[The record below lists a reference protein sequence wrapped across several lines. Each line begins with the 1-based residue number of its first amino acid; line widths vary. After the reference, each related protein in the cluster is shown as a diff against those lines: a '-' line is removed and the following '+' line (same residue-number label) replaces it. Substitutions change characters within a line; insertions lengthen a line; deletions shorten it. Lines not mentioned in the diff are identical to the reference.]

1 MANGVAGR
9 TDYSSWDKR
18 AKELSR
24 QVEELDN
31 EETNVNAKALGLD
44 GKYAASSAEADERIK
59 AKELKKKST
68 ALEGFKKREDGVAE
82 VLAGL
87 LGPFVTDGPPVV
99 VAIENGQTVVK
110 HITRELLSA
119 GKRVLRIADTTG
131 PGKIILTSDL
141 SNLQSEMPSN
151 GLQPKSYKDDAE
163 SYPEEEIVEG
173 RMVPQDKA
181 AVVRG
186 LIKLVL
192 CNLHSCTVIIRCKI
206 ITGTVEISHCTN
218 LTVIVDGDD
227 ATVITIQADICTNLD
242 IQFHDS
248 PSGKNIPQPQ
258 LKQATTVFWGQD
270 TEDRVY
276 HAGVSKLHIST
287 YRDTYLEY
295 ETPNLDYIELGAT
308 AIGNSKP
315 EEVQFV
321 TSIING
327 EFITERILSITE
339 KIQAGGGGNGAKPM
353 TERELRTLEEK
364 RGKIHTALDG
374 YMKDVIRITDKD
386 GKEVVVPSK
395 SDHDRPVTATN
406 EDGNNNNND
415 DDDVVEEVYASKTRE
430 EIDAIIECSNCE
442 KIKGNESFMAGEY
455 AQAILFYTLALE
467 RATELPDAFDITEML
482 GANVGVVG
490 SAKSSSSSKFS
501 VVEQLF
507 PRHVV
512 LSNRSACFLKLG
524 HHDKALKDGRDA
536 EILDPTYVKGIFR
549 KGLALHAMG
558 RYDEAIVSLAAALKI
573 EPKNKQI
580 KQALGFAE
588 MRMTQEMRKRM
599 QG

>member
-18 AKELSR
+18 AKELSL

-44 GKYAASSAEADERIK
+44 GKYAVSSAEADEREK
-59 AKELKKKST
+59 AKEIKKKRT
-68 ALEGFKKREDGVAE
+68 ALKGFKKREDEVAE
-82 VLAGL
+82 GLYGL
-87 LGPFVTDGPPVV
+87 LGPVTDGPV
-99 VAIENGQTVVK
+99 VAVENGQTVK

-119 GKRVLRIADTTG
+119 GKRVLCISDTTG

-141 SNLQSEMPSN
+141 SNLESGMPSN

-163 SYPEEEIVEG
+163 SQPEEVIGEG
-173 RMVPQDKA
+173 MVPQDK

-206 ITGTVEISHCTN
+206 ITGTVDISHCTN
-218 LTVIVDGDD
+218 LTVIVEGDD
-227 ATVITIQADICTNLD
+227 ATVITIQADLCTGLD

-248 PSGKNIPQPQ
+248 PSGKNISQPQ
-258 LKQATTVFWGQD
+258 LNQATTVYWGQD
-270 TEDRVY
+270 TEDRIY

-295 ETPNLDYIELGAT
+295 ETPVLDYIELGAT
-308 AIGNSKP
+308 TIGSSKP

-321 TSIING
+321 TSIVNG
-327 EFITERILSITE
+327 EFVTERILSITE
-339 KIQAGGGGNGAKPM
+339 KIQAGGGSGSVGGNGAKPM
-353 TERELRTLEEK
+353 TERDLRNLEEK

-374 YMKDVIRITDKD
+374 YMKDVIHITDKD
-386 GKEVVVPSK
+386 GKEVIVPSK
-395 SDHDRPVTATN
+395 SDHDQPFTATN
-406 EDGNNNNND
+406 DDCNNND

-442 KIKGNESFMAGEY
+442 KTKGNESFAAGEY

-467 RATELPDAFDITEML
+467 RAVELPDATDITEMIRDN
-482 GANVGVVG
+482 AGVAG
-490 SAKSSSSSKFS
+490 STKS

-524 HHDKALKDGRDA
+524 HHDKALKDGGDA

-558 RYDEAIVSLAAALKI
+558 RYDEAIASLAGALKI

-588 MRMTQEMRKRM
+588 MRMIQEMQKRM
-599 QG
+599 KGN

>member
-44 GKYAASSAEADERIK
+44 GKYALSSAEANERDK
-59 AKELKKKST
+59 AKELNKKRN

-82 VLAGL
+82 VLSGL
-87 LGPFVTDGPPVV
+87 L
-99 VAIENGQTVVK
+99 ENDDSLNQNGRVVK

-119 GKRVLRIADTTG
+119 GKRVLRISDTTG

-141 SNLQSEMPSN
+141 SNLESEMPSN

-163 SYPEEEIVEG
+163 SHPEVIVEG
-173 RMVPQDKA
+173 GVLPQDK

-227 ATVITIQADICTNLD
+227 ATVITIQADLCTDLD

-248 PSGKNIPQPQ
+248 PSGKNTPQPQ
-258 LKQATTVFWGQD
+258 LNQATTVYWGQD
-270 TEDRVY
+270 TEDRIY
-276 HAGVSKLHIST
+276 HAGISKLHIST
-287 YRDTYLEY
+287 YRDKFLEY
-295 ETPNLDYIELGAT
+295 ETPYLDYIELGAT

-321 TSIING
+321 TSIVNG

-339 KIQAGGGGNGAKPM
+339 KIQAGGSGSAGGNGAKPM
-353 TERELRTLEEK
+353 TERDLRNLEEK

-386 GKEVVVPSK
+386 GNEVIAPSK
-395 SDHDRPVTATN
+395 SDDDRPITATY
-406 EDGNNNNND
+406 EESNNNNND
-415 DDDVVEEVYASKTRE
+415 DEVVEEVYASKTRE

-442 KIKGNESFMAGEY
+442 KNKGNESFMAGEY

-467 RATELPDAFDITEML
+467 RAAELPDATDITEVL
-482 GANVGVVG
+482 SDTGVVG
-490 SAKSSSSSKFS
+490 STKSSLSSKVS

-549 KGLALHAMG
+549 KGLALHALG
-558 RYDEAIVSLAAALKI
+558 RYDEAIASLAVALKI